1 MTNEGWKRV
10 DLSKE
15 EEEGF
20 ALEETEVTGDDAFKN
35 SLVGKLWTVNPFNT
49 RVFKQ
54 VIVQAWRLK
63 NSVEVQ
69 DLNKN
74 LFLFRF
80 SSKRD
85 VDSVMKSGPWSF
97 DRNLLVLKKIS
108 GEEQPSEMEMNT
120 TEFWTRVY
128 DLPLKLRTDATSKK
142 LGDTIGKFVEVDPK
156 DVNRLGKFLRV
167 KAEIDLKKP
176 LKRGTVIKYQGKSL
190 RVFFKYERLPNFC
203 YICGRVGHQI
213 KDCDEGEGHEDVDF
227 DDIEEKDLPFGLW
240 MRASPLPRI
249 TGEIKTEQS
258 SSSCTRSLF
267 SDSSNSRGTPIRSG
281 EREVEVEQLQVQG
294 KEMERAELEK
304 AQHEVESVAESLGN
318 VVLSKDKAPTFD
330 LGSHTKPMAKTG
342 PKKGRTW
349 IRKQNPRKGKKQQEA
364 LVAELGKRQL
374 VDVNI
379 TEVDPME
386 LCVGEKK
393 KRNKGDENS
402 SQNQEVVL
410 DDQHRLIQ

>member
-35 SLVGKLWTVNPFNT
+35 SLVGKLWIVNPFNT

-54 VIVQAWRLK
+54 VIVQSWRLK
-63 NSVEVQ
+63 NPVEVQ

>member
-97 DRNLLVLKKIS
+97 DRNLLMLKKIS

-364 LVAELGKRQL
+364 LVAELGKRHL

>member
-213 KDCDEGEGHEDVDF
+213 KDCDEREGHEDVDF

-304 AQHEVESVAESLGN
+304 TQHEVESVAESLGN

>member
-54 VIVQAWRLK
+54 VIVQSWRLK
-63 NSVEVQ
+63 NPVEVQ

>member
-97 DRNLLVLKKIS
+97 DRNLLMLKKIS

-304 AQHEVESVAESLGN
+304 TQHEVESVAESLGN

-364 LVAELGKRQL
+364 LVAELGKRHL

>member
-304 AQHEVESVAESLGN
+304 TQHEVESVAESLGN

-342 PKKGRTW
+342 PKKGRT
-349 IRKQNPRKGKKQQEA
+349 
-364 LVAELGKRQL
+364 
-374 VDVNI
+374 
-379 TEVDPME
+379 
-386 LCVGEKK
+386 
-393 KRNKGDENS
+393 
-402 SQNQEVVL
+402 
-410 DDQHRLIQ
+410 